1 MASSNVRMNGN
12 RFASWTRKLLIGPD
26 GVAHRFGT
34 VVLGV
39 EVDGVDDVDVLVDVE
54 DVLVEVLVV
63 VPATVVRPH
72 TTWPMMRSPVSRGP
86 RKCSWTA
93 LTVRDPSPLVTCSLR
108 TTWNW
113 SGVAVGELPGRTTP
127 LNVWL
132 GVGLAGSV
140 TIVAGVSP
148 GSVRSPSWLASIP
161 LSVTRVAPLSVVD
174 PVTDIA
180 PVVGFVSL
188 AV

>member
-1 MASSNVRMNGN
+1 
-12 RFASWTRKLLIGPD
+12 
-26 GVAHRFGT
+26 
-34 VVLGV
+34 
-39 EVDGVDDVDVLVDVE
+39 
-54 DVLVEVLVV
+54 
-63 VPATVVRPH
+63 
-72 TTWPMMRSPVSRGP
+72 
-86 RKCSWTA
+86 
-93 LTVRDPSPLVTCSLR
+93 LTVSDPSALVTCSLR

-188 AV
+188 AVQVLAIWVAFRIVFCWGSTSLIVAELVTEPFG